1 MGELTHSIHCIAGQ
15 PRLRGL
21 KNEYIYMH
29 IYIYKENVACQS
41 MGIEKAGDAGQAG
54 RTKIDSASNVGIT
67 A

>member
-1 MGELTHSIHCIAGQ
+1 MNI
-15 PRLRGL
+15 
-21 KNEYIYMH
+21 YIYLYA
-29 IYIYKENVACQS
+29 YIYKENEACQF